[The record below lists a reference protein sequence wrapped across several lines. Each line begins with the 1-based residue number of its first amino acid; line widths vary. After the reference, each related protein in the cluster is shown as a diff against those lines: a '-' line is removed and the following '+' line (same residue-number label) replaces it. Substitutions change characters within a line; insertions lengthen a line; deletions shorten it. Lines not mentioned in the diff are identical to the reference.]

1 MRSFIADLHVHSVL
15 SPCGDLLMTPQ
26 NIINRSLELGLDMIA
41 ITDHNS
47 AENIGVALELAK
59 DTPLTIIPGMEVETV
74 EEIHLICLFDTLD
87 QVLLWQEKVYNSLP
101 DFKNNEEIFGPQLL
115 TDQSDEYM
123 DRVDKLLL
131 TATSL
136 SINDVIKEVRSIG
149 GIAIPSH
156 VDKPNYSIISN
167 LGFIPPD
174 LDAAI
179 FEISSKAKIS
189 KVIDKFNTI
198 DNYSFISNSDAH
210 YLQDIKRSMKLYM
223 KAPKVKEVELALK
236 GVNGRNAEIM

>member
-1 MRSFIADLHVHSVL
+1 MKSFLADFHIHSVL

-26 NIINRSLELGLDMIA
+26 NIINRSLELGLDLIA

-59 DTPLTIIPGMEVETV
+59 DTPLTIIPGMEVETA
-74 EEIHLICLFDTLD
+74 EEIHLICLFDTLE
-87 QVLLWQEKVYNSLP
+87 QVLLWKDKVYASLP

-115 TDQSDEYM
+115 TDQSDEYIG
-123 DRVDKLLL
+123 RVERLLL

-136 SINDVIKEVRSIG
+136 SISQVIKEVKSIG

-156 VDKPNYSIISN
+156 IDKPNYSIISN

-174 LDAAI
+174 LDGFI
-179 FEISSKAKIS
+179 FEVSSKS
-189 KVIDKFNTI
+189 KVSKIIDKFSTI
-198 DNYSFISNSDAH
+198 DTYSFISNSDAH
-210 YLQDIKRSMKLYM
+210 YLQDIKRSMRLYM
-223 KAPKVKEVELALK
+223 KAPKVKEIEWALK
-236 GVNGRNAEIM
+236 GVNGRKADIL